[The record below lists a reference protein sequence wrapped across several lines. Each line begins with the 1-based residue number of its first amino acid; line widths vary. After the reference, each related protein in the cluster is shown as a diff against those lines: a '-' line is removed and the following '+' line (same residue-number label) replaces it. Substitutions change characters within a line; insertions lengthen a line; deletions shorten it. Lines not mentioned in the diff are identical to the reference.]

1 MTVAPGKETAARE
14 HSAGAVIFRRTPTG
28 PVFLLLEYGPG
39 GHWDFV
45 KGKVE
50 PGETEEQTVHRET
63 AEETGIRDLLLRP
76 GFRESI
82 LYHYRRPGGVNVR
95 KTVTY
100 FVGETGTE
108 SVAISDEHSRFVWL
122 GLEEALEKVT
132 FDNARRVLLAA
143 ARELGLRGPGP
154 LPPTR

>member
-1 MTVAPGKETAARE
+1 MVKATARE
-14 HSAGAVIFRRTPTG
+14 RSAGAVILRRTPEG

-63 AEETGIRDLLLRP
+63 AEETGIADLRLRK

-82 LYHYRRPGGVNVR
+82 LYYYRRPNGVTAR

-100 FVGETGTE
+100 FIGETGTE
-108 SVAISDEHSRFVWL
+108 RVVISDEHSKFVWL
-122 GLEEALEKVT
+122 PLEKALEKVT
-132 FDNARRVLLAA
+132 FDNARRVLKAA
-143 ARELGLRGPGP
+143 AKELGLIQPG
-154 LPPTR
+154 R

>member
-1 MTVAPGKETAARE
+1 MGARRRGATARE
-14 HSAGAVIFRRTPTG
+14 HSAGAVIFRRTPGG

-50 PGETEEQTVHRET
+50 PGETEEQTVLRET
-63 AEETGIRDLLLRP
+63 AEETGIGDLRLRE

-82 LYHYRRPGGVNVR
+82 LYYYRRPNGVTAR

-100 FVGETGTE
+100 FIGETATE
-108 SVAISDEHSRFVWL
+108 RVVLSHEHSKFVWL
-122 GLEEALEKVT
+122 PLEKALEKVT
-132 FDNARRVLLAA
+132 FDNARRVLKAA
-143 ARELGLRGPGP
+143 AKELGL
-154 LPPTR
+154 LPQ